1 MLKVWTIL
9 TCGSINRSSISF
21 NVIYDKKKILK
32 ISDDITVLN
41 MLYIIYIIYNIHMS
55 LTRTQKQL

>member
-32 ISDDITVLN
+32 DFRWYNCFKYV
-41 MLYIIYIIYNIHMS
+41 IYNIYNI
-55 LTRTQKQL
+55 